1 MSATYSKLR
10 DGSWGLRITGRVT
23 PGEQVT
29 VTKRSGETRTETVR
43 HIIWQAPDGTVTLAA
58 IQKGG
63 AAPRRNNP
71 AELDRAENRAY
82 TCDECGD
89 FVVPGTRCWET
100 GMSHV

>member
-10 DGSWGLRITGRVT
+10 DGSWGLRIAGRVA

-43 HIIWQAPDGTVTLAA
+43 HIIWQAPDGSVTLAA

-63 AAPRRNNP
+63 AAPRT
-71 AELDRAENRAY
+71 NRATYGRGYRGDSSY
-82 TCDECGD
+82 TCDECGEHAT
-89 FVVPGTRCWET
+89 PGTRCWET
-100 GMSHV
+100 GMAH